1 MEKMI
6 KPKFLV
12 FSLLISF
19 CVTNLFTSF
28 SSLAYAEDG
37 KLTIHNNVIYEKEN
51 HKNNYSVTGIED
63 LFLKDKNTKNKE
75 LEKENRKSTS
85 GIKEKLFLIAESV
98 EKKPQDTITK
108 QLFSKDYQA
117 SNENE
122 ATVEDTN
129 YEIPRWTF
137 WILLSMGVIG
147 ILILGWLLGKRF
159 SNLFIRKKE

>member
-1 MEKMI
+1 MI

-12 FSLLISF
+12 FFLLISF
-19 CVTNLFTSF
+19 CVTSLFTSF
-28 SSLAYAEDG
+28 NRLVYAEDG
-37 KLTIHNNVIYEKEN
+37 RLTIHNNVIYEKESD
-51 HKNNYSVTGIED
+51 KNKHSVTGIED

-75 LEKENRKSTS
+75 LEKENIKSIS
-85 GIKEKLFLIAESV
+85 NIKEKIFFYDESV

-108 QLFSKDYQA
+108 QLFSKDYKA

-122 ATVEDTN
+122 ATVEHTD

-137 WILLSMGVIG
+137 LILLGMGVTG
-147 ILILGWLLGKRF
+147 ILIVGWLLGKRF